1 MSSKLV
7 IVDYGMGNLNSVKK
21 SLDRIRVSTTISSD
35 PQAIINAEKIIL
47 PGVGH
52 FGKAMS
58 NLKELNLVEA
68 LHEAVLIKQKPI
80 LGICLGMELM
90 AKKGQEGNAEGLGW
104 VDAEIIKF
112 NISDKSKY
120 KIPHIGWN
128 QIHVRTQHSPLMKS
142 IPDLSEFY
150 FLHSY
155 HLKIHNQSEILNETH
170 HEYFYPSAIEKHNIF
185 GVQYHPEK
193 SHEVGAQLLKNFAQM

>member
-21 SLDRIRVSTTISSD
+21 SLDRMRAGSIVSSD
-35 PQAIINAEKIIL
+35 PKAIINAEKIIL

-58 NLKELNLVEA
+58 NLKELHLLETLN
-68 LHEAVLIKQKPI
+68 EAVLIKQKPI

-90 AKKGQEGNAEGLGW
+90 AQAGEEGNAEGLGW
-104 VDAEIIKF
+104 LDAEIIRF
-112 NISDKSKY
+112 NISDKIKY
-120 KIPHIGWN
+120 KVPHIGWN
-128 QIHVRTQHSPLMKS
+128 QIHIKKQSLLMNN

-150 FLHSY
+150 FVHSY
-155 HLKIHNQSEILNETH
+155 HLRINSQSDILNETKH
-170 HEYFYPSAIEKHNIF
+170 DYFYPSAIEKGNIF

-193 SHEVGAQLLKNFAQM
+193 SHEVGAQLLENFVHL